1 MIILEHVYQI
11 VPRIGQARLETY
23 QYLSFLHGGLSMT
36 DLIYHDEFVEHV
48 MSPGHPESPDRLRS
62 AMKAISAAGLLENA
76 QVNLHTPQKAS
87 LDKIHPI
94 HDEIYLE
101 GIREKSEKG
110 GGFYTM
116 DTAVNS
122 HTYDAA
128 LLAAGGG
135 IEAADRIM
143 QVDSSNA
150 FLMCRPPGH
159 HAEYKRAFGFCFINN
174 IAVAAEH
181 LLNEYNIQRIM
192 IVDYDAHHGNGT
204 QRTFYSSNNVL
215 YVGLHQDG
223 RTLFPG
229 SGFPDEIGEGVGK
242 GYTVNLAMYPG
253 AGDASYKLVFDRVLD
268 PLFESYKPE
277 FLLVSVGYD
286 GHFNDQLTS
295 LGLTTSGFAMMN
307 SRLNQLASLY
317 TDGRIVC
324 FLEGGYNLDVMGKCS
339 MNLLQ
344 ELAGLEV
351 TKFDDSYTESETC
364 SQYTEDLIERVIQDS
379 PLL

>member
-1 MIILEHVYQI
+1 
-11 VPRIGQARLETY
+11 
-23 QYLSFLHGGLSMT
+23 MT
-36 DLIYHDEFVEHV
+36 DLVYHDEFVKHV

-62 AMKAISAAGLLENA
+62 AMKSISDASLLENV
-76 QVNLHTPQKAS
+76 QVNLYTPQKAS

-135 IEAADRIM
+135 IESVDRII
-143 QVDSSNA
+143 QGSSSNA
-150 FLMCRPPGH
+150 FVMCRPPGH

-174 IAVAAEH
+174 VAVAAEH
-181 LLNEYNIQRIM
+181 LLNDYDMQRIM

-204 QRTFYSSNNVL
+204 QHTFYSSNKVL

-223 RTLFPG
+223 RSLFPG
-229 SGFPDEIGEGVGK
+229 SGFPDEVGEGVGK

-253 AGDASYKLVFDRVLD
+253 AGDASYKLAFDRVID

-286 GHFNDQLTS
+286 GHFKDQLTS

-307 SRLNQLASLY
+307 SRLNKLASSY
-317 TDGRIVC
+317 TSGKIIC
-324 FLEGGYNLDVMGKCS
+324 FLEGGYNLDVMGKCTL
-339 MNLLQ
+339 NLLQ

-351 TKFDDSYTESETC
+351 SIFDDSYNESETC
-364 SQYTEDLIERVIQDS
+364 TQYTEDLIERVVHDS
-379 PLL
+379 PLF

>member
-1 MIILEHVYQI
+1 
-11 VPRIGQARLETY
+11 
-23 QYLSFLHGGLSMT
+23 MT
-36 DLIYHDEFVEHV
+36 DLVYHEEFLEHV
-48 MSPGHPESPDRLRS
+48 MSPGHPENPNRLRS
-62 AMKAISAAGLLENA
+62 ALQSFATAGILESP
-76 QVNLHTPQKAS
+76 QVNLLTPQKAS

-94 HDEIYLE
+94 HDEMYLE

-116 DTAVNS
+116 DTAVNA

-135 IEAADRIM
+135 IESVDRIM
-143 QVDSSNA
+143 DDDSDNA
-150 FLMCRPPGH
+150 FILCRPPGH

-181 LLNEYNIQRIM
+181 LLNEFNMQRIM

-204 QRTFYSSNNVL
+204 QNTFYSSSNVL

-223 RTLFPG
+223 RSLFPG
-229 SGFPDEIGEGVGK
+229 SGFSDEIGEGVGK

-268 PLFESYKPE
+268 PLFALYEPE
-277 FLLVSVGYD
+277 FTLVSVGYD
-286 GHFNDQLTS
+286 GHFRDTLTS

-307 SRLNQLASLY
+307 SRLKQLAKSH
-317 TDGRIVC
+317 TDGKIAC
-324 FLEGGYNLDVMGKCS
+324 FLEGGYDLDVMGMCS
-339 MNLLQ
+339 LNLLQ
-344 ELAGLEV
+344 ELSGIEV
-351 TKFDDSYTESETC
+351 SVFDDKHTESETC
-364 SQYTEDLIERVIQDS
+364 TQYTEELIERVVQDS
-379 PLL
+379 PLF

>member
-1 MIILEHVYQI
+1 
-11 VPRIGQARLETY
+11 
-23 QYLSFLHGGLSMT
+23 MT
-36 DLIYHDEFVEHV
+36 DLVYHDEFVKHV

-62 AMKAISAAGLLENA
+62 AMKSISAAGLLENV

-135 IEAADRIM
+135 IETVDRIM
-143 QVDSSNA
+143 QGDSSNA
-150 FLMCRPPGH
+150 FVMCRPPGH

-174 IAVAAEH
+174 VAVAAEH
-181 LLNEYNIQRIM
+181 LLNDYNMQRII

-229 SGFPDEIGEGVGK
+229 SGFPDEVGEGVGK
-242 GYTVNLAMYPG
+242 GYTINLAMYPG

-268 PLFESYKPE
+268 PLFESY
-277 FLLVSVGYD
+277 
-286 GHFNDQLTS
+286 
-295 LGLTTSGFAMMN
+295 
-307 SRLNQLASLY
+307 
-317 TDGRIVC
+317 
-324 FLEGGYNLDVMGKCS
+324 
-339 MNLLQ
+339 
-344 ELAGLEV
+344 
-351 TKFDDSYTESETC
+351 
-364 SQYTEDLIERVIQDS
+364 
-379 PLL
+379 

>member
-1 MIILEHVYQI
+1 
-11 VPRIGQARLETY
+11 
-23 QYLSFLHGGLSMT
+23 MT
-36 DLIYHDEFVEHV
+36 DLVYHEEFLEHV
-48 MSPGHPESPDRLRS
+48 MSPGHPENPNRLRS
-62 AMKAISAAGLLENA
+62 ALKSFATAGILESP
-76 QVNLHTPQKAS
+76 QVNLVTPQKAS

-94 HDEIYLE
+94 HDEMYLE

-116 DTAVNS
+116 DTAVNA

-135 IEAADRIM
+135 IESVDRIM
-143 QVDSSNA
+143 DDDSDNA
-150 FLMCRPPGH
+150 FVLCRPPGH

-181 LLNEYNIQRIM
+181 LLNEYNMQRIM

-204 QRTFYSSNNVL
+204 QSTFYSSNNVL

-223 RTLFPG
+223 RSLFPG

-253 AGDASYKLVFDRVLD
+253 AGDVSYELVFDGVLD

-277 FLLVSVGYD
+277 FILVSVGYD
-286 GHFNDQLTS
+286 GHFRDPLTS

-307 SRLNQLASLY
+307 SRLKQLAKSY
-317 TDGRIVC
+317 SDGKITC
-324 FLEGGYNLDVMGKCS
+324 FLEGGYDLDVMGMCS
-339 MNLLQ
+339 LNLLQ
-344 ELAGLEV
+344 ELSGIEV
-351 TKFDDSYTESETC
+351 SVFDDKHTESETC
-364 SQYTEDLIERVIQDS
+364 TQYTEELIERVVQDS
-379 PLL
+379 PLF

>member
-1 MIILEHVYQI
+1 
-11 VPRIGQARLETY
+11 
-23 QYLSFLHGGLSMT
+23 MT
-36 DLIYHDEFVEHV
+36 DLVYHDEFVKHV

-62 AMKAISAAGLLENA
+62 AMKSISAAGLLKNV

-87 LDKIHPI
+87 LDKVHPI

-101 GIREKSEKG
+101 GLREKSEKG

-135 IEAADRIM
+135 IETVDRIM
-143 QVDSSNA
+143 QGDSNNA
-150 FLMCRPPGH
+150 FIMCRPPGH

-174 IAVAAEH
+174 VAVAAEH
-181 LLNEYNIQRIM
+181 LLNEYKMQRIM

-242 GYTVNLAMYPG
+242 GYTINLAMYPG

-307 SRLNQLASLY
+307 LRLNQLASLY

-339 MNLLQ
+339 LNLLQ
-344 ELAGLEV
+344 ELAGLKV
-351 TKFDDSYTESETC
+351 SKFDDSYTESETC
-364 SQYTEDLIERVIQDS
+364 SQYTDDLIERVIQDS

>member
-1 MIILEHVYQI
+1 
-11 VPRIGQARLETY
+11 
-23 QYLSFLHGGLSMT
+23 MT
-36 DLIYHDEFVEHV
+36 DLVYHDEFIEHL
-48 MSPGHPESPDRLRS
+48 MSPGHPESPNRLRS
-62 AMKAISAAGLLENA
+62 AMESITAAGLLESP
-76 QVNLHTPQKAS
+76 QVNLLTPQKAT

-116 DTAVNS
+116 DTVVNS

-135 IEAADRIM
+135 IEAVDRIM
-143 QVDSSNA
+143 QGDSNTA
-150 FLMCRPPGH
+150 FALCRPPGH

-174 IAVAAEH
+174 VAVAAEH
-181 LLNEYNIQRIM
+181 LLNDHSLRRIM

-229 SGFPDEIGEGVGK
+229 SGFPDEIGEGSGK

-253 AGDASYKLVFDRVLD
+253 AGDASYDLAFDRVLN
-268 PLFESYKPE
+268 PLFESYEPE

-286 GHFNDQLTS
+286 GHFKDPLTS
-295 LGLTTSGFAMMN
+295 LGLTTSGFAMLN
-307 SRLNQLASLY
+307 SRLNQLAKSY
-317 TDGRIVC
+317 TDGKIAC
-324 FLEGGYNLDVMGKCS
+324 FLEGGYNLEVMGMCS
-339 MNLLQ
+339 LNLLQ
-344 ELAGLEV
+344 ELSGLEV
-351 TKFDDSYTESETC
+351 SVFDDSYTESETC
-364 SQYTEDLIERVIQDS
+364 SQYTEELIERVIQDS